1 MNLGEQI
8 VHKCQNETFTKTLK
22 DFKVVKYYH
31 ETVLEEYLGMDVFLQ
46 TFIHIFQVDAMLQ

>member
-8 VHKCQNETFTKTLK
+8 VDQYQNETFTKTLK

-31 ETVLEEYLGMDVFLQ
+31 ETVLDEFPTLEWMFSYRHSYTV
-46 TFIHIFQVDAMLQ
+46 HISG